1 MRAKFS
7 PSLEIVEL
15 TATAPAVKERIP
27 LSQAKFRQR
36 EELES
41 DEQTE
46 EQKNAIE
53 PDIRQKIYSVE
64 QRQPD
69 RKMKRLEDISSVA
82 LANLGHQIHK
92 RAKL

>member
-7 PSLEIVEL
+7 PSLEIVDL
-15 TATAPAVKERIP
+15 TATAPAVKEKIP

-41 DEQTE
+41 DKETE
-46 EQKNAIE
+46 EQKDVIA
-53 PDIRQKIYSVE
+53 PDIRQKIDSVE

-69 RKMKRLEDISSVA
+69 RKIK
-82 LANLGHQIHK
+82 G
-92 RAKL
+92 